1 MFSVESEEKWAG
13 NMTMYYLISAIL
25 KCVYV
30 YMKCMKCVYAGMC
43 LFKTYI
49 KV

>member
-13 NMTMYYLISAIL
+13 NMTMYNLISAIL

-30 YMKCMKCVYAGMC
+30 CMKCVYAGMC